1 MMVENERLGNRIRK
15 LRISKGMN
23 LTAFA
28 KKIDKTPSYLSQVER
43 GMASPSI
50 TALREISKAL
60 DVPVFYLLIDDG
72 GRRRHSAIV
81 RKNERKVFQ
90 FPKSHLT
97 YELLSPDLSDQ
108 IEVIRTRI
116 GPGAT
121 TSSKPLS
128 HKGEEC
134 TLVIEGKMKIQ
145 VGDKFFVLEEGD
157 SIYYFA
163 SIPHKITSIGDKDL
177 IIISAITP
185 TSF

>member
-1 MMVENERLGNRIRK
+1 MMVENERLGNKIRK

-23 LTAFA
+23 LTALS
-28 KKIDKTPSYLSQVER
+28 KKIDKTPSYLSQIER
-43 GMASPSI
+43 GIASPSI
-50 TALREISKAL
+50 MALREISKAL
-60 DVPVFYLLIDDG
+60 NVPIFYFLIDDKKQ
-72 GRRRHSAIV
+72 SAIV
-81 RKNERKVFQ
+81 RKNERRVLQ

-116 GPGAT
+116 EPGAT

-163 SIPHKITSIGDKDL
+163 TIPHKITSIGDKDL

>member
-1 MMVENERLGNRIRK
+1 MINDKKLGSKIRK
-15 LRISKGMN
+15 MRISKKIN

-28 KKIDKTPSYLSQVER
+28 KKIGKTPSYLSQVER
-43 GMASPSI
+43 GRASPSI

-72 GRRRHSAIV
+72 GRQSAIV

-128 HKGEEC
+128 HKGI
-134 TLVIEGKMKIQ
+134 LY
-145 VGDKFFVLEEGD
+145 L
-157 SIYYFA
+157 
-163 SIPHKITSIGDKDL
+163 
-177 IIISAITP
+177 
-185 TSF
+185 

>member
-1 MMVENERLGNRIRK
+1 MIAKNERLGNKIRK
-15 LRISKGMN
+15 LRTSKGIN
-23 LTAFA
+23 LTSFA
-28 KKIDKTPSYLSQVER
+28 KKIDKTPSYLSQMER

-50 TALREISKAL
+50 QTLREISKAL
-60 DVPVFYLLIDDG
+60 DVPVFYLLIDDHE
-72 GRRRHSAIV
+72 RHSAIV

-90 FPKSHLT
+90 FPRSHLT

-108 IEVIRTRI
+108 IEMIRTRI
-116 GPGAT
+116 EPGAT

-134 TLVIEGKMKIQ
+134 TLVVEGKMKIQ
-145 VGDKFFVLEEGD
+145 IGDKFFTLEEGD

-163 SIPHKITSIGDKDL
+163 TIPHKITSIGDKDL